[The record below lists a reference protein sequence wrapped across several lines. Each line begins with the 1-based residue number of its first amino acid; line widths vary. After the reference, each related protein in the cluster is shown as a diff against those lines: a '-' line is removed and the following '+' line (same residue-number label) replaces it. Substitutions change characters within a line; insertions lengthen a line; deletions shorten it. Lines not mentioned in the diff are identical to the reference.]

1 MIIKLIT
8 NKISFNLV
16 TLILM
21 TTVLITYTV
30 TETAEM
36 ITTTTVLG
44 VKVRCLPAIIRIGK
58 EIRSITIIRIMTIKN
73 LIITT
78 TTNKSLWV

>member
-21 TTVLITYTV
+21 TIGLITYTV
-30 TETAEM
+30 TEIEVM

-44 VKVRCLPAIIRIGK
+44 VKVRCRQAIIHIGK

-78 TTNKSLWV
+78 ITNKSLRV